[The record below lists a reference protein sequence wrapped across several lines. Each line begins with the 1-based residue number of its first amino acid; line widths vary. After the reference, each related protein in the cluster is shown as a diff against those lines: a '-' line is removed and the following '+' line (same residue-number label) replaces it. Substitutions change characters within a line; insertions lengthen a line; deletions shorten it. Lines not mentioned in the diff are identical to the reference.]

1 MPRGGAFLQ
10 HKRRP
15 GWRLV
20 LAARCGPSGR
30 AEGPGALP
38 PCVSGATEFLNHTHA
53 TAGHAAPVQDGHI
66 HFIHVSGYRDP
77 RFLQLVIPWLERD
90 LRLVVG
96 PRESAQSGHLQRRNR
111 HQAQSCPKTPTQ
123 TAPPRRPREGASI
136 AGGAEAGSWGVASF
150 PRQDGGQGGPRF
162 LGRQRPDSADK
173 GLQRTSA
180 SRRSHKGT
188 PDSEQEE
195 GRRGRPWG
203 ACSGRGEGRTSQTR
217 ERVASRACPP
227 VWLGVSVCGPQEAL
241 LPLAASPSA
250 QRFGTRGGG
259 RPPAAGGR
267 GGGRPPAAG
276 TAPGTLR
283 SRRSEAALSEWL
295 QGSRQVGEPLCE
307 RGSRAT
313 QRPELT

>member
-123 TAPPRRPREGASI
+123 TAPPRRPQKELRLREELKQEVGAWPRPRGRTVGRAAPASWGASGLTVPI
-136 AGGAEAGSWGVASF
+136 RGCSALPRAGEVT
-150 PRQDGGQGGPRF
+150 RGPRI
-162 LGRQRPDSADK
+162 
-173 GLQRTSA
+173 A
-180 SRRSHKGT
+180 SRRRDVGDGRGARALGEARDGPLRRGNVWLPVPVLPCGWGSQSAGLRKPCSPSRPPRQPSASAHGVGAGHLQLG
-188 PDSEQEE
+188 D
-195 GRRGRPWG
+195 GVGAGHLRRGRPRG
-203 ACSGRGEGRTSQTR
+203 RSG
-217 ERVASRACPP
+217 PD
-227 VWLGVSVCGPQEAL
+227 EA
-241 LPLAASPSA
+241 
-250 QRFGTRGGG
+250 R
-259 RPPAAGGR
+259 
-267 GGGRPPAAG
+267 
-276 TAPGTLR
+276 
-283 SRRSEAALSEWL
+283 
-295 QGSRQVGEPLCE
+295 PLCPS
-307 RGSRAT
+307 GSRAAD
-313 QRPELT
+313 RWASLYVSGDPEPHSALS